1 MSALLSQSGVK
12 TETCV
17 TTSYHQEDTHL
28 TPEEAELDSTYQEDQ
43 VLPTT
48 IDPIPLQLE
57 AGADRFFIPSSKG
70 YSAASLV
77 VDQEGAR
84 YGPFQPAL
92 RRLEV
97 LRRPAMPPPPPAD
110 SVKST
115 SGFERPHPRPES
127 AASGSSSQRIG
138 LYPQRHQLFE
148 PQGSMPVTRGDMF
161 DVWPPT
167 GTANPG
173 LSMPVSGNGYSGS
186 TL

>member
-12 TETCV
+12 TETFV
-17 TTSYHQEDTHL
+17 TTNHHQEDTHL

-84 YGPFQPAL
+84 CGPFQPAL